1 MLPVARRVRREN
13 DELTLRM
20 RWLYA
25 NTLYKDPAAT
35 LDDVHKSVE
44 TLEETAKDMRQVFGG
59 AHPQTV
65 RVEAAL
71 RESRAV
77 LAAREAT

>member
-1 MLPVARRVRREN
+1 
-13 DELTLRM
+13 M

-44 TLEETAKDMRQVFGG
+44 TLEETAKDMRLSLI
-59 AHPQTV
+59 HI
-65 RVEAAL
+65 
-71 RESRAV
+71 
-77 LAAREAT
+77 